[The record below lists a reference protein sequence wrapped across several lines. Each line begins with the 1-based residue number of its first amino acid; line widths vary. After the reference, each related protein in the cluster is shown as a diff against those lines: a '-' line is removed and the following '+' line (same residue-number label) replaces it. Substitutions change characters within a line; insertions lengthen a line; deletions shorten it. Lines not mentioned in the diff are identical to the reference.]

1 MQPLNLPSYRFNIQ
15 TKEQKKYIFDDF
27 RKKFVRLTPEEWVRQ
42 HFVRYLVEAHHYPA
56 ALVALEKELD
66 FNRLH
71 LRADAVVYSRKA
83 QPLLLV
89 ECKAP
94 DVPIRQEHFDQI
106 VRYNMQLK
114 VSYLMVTNGL
124 QHYCVHLD
132 LERNNYRF
140 LGEIPDY
147 EEL

>member
-1 MQPLNLPSYRFNIQ
+1 MQPLNLPSYSFNIQ

-42 HFVRYLVEAHHYPA
+42 HFVRYLVQAHHYPA
-56 ALVALEKELD
+56 ALIALEKELD
-66 FNRLH
+66 FNRVH
-71 LRADAVVYSRKA
+71 LRADVVVYSRKA
-83 QPLLLV
+83 EPLLIV

-114 VSYLMVTNGL
+114 VSYLMLTNGL

-132 LERNNYRF
+132 LERKNYRF

>member
-1 MQPLNLPSYRFNIQ
+1 MQPLNLPSYSFNIQ

-42 HFVRYLVEAHHYPA
+42 HFVRYLVEVHHYPA

-66 FNRLH
+66 FNRVH

-83 QPLLLV
+83 EPLLLV

-147 EEL
+147 EGL

>member
-1 MQPLNLPSYRFNIQ
+1 MQPLNLPSYPFNIQ

-42 HFVRYLVEAHHYPA
+42 HFVRYLVEEHHYPA
-56 ALVALEKELD
+56 ALVAVEKELD
-66 FNRLH
+66 FNRVH

-83 QPLLLV
+83 EPLLLV

-94 DVPIRQEHFDQI
+94 DVPIGQEHFDQI

-132 LERNNYRF
+132 VERNSYRF